1 MKAMTDKIDANTL
14 RQVDFRQVWE
24 EIYGPWS
31 YIADYRV
38 DPKKT
43 ALVIIDMQPAFVD
56 QRVGYMSA
64 YSRKLPI
71 SLDYF
76 SNRVRDMVIPSISR
90 LLKCFRESGSFI
102 VYIVS
107 WSETDDLSDMHRYWR
122 RAIRRW
128 EEAAGEQVWRKWNA
142 GMNVCEE
149 IAPRE
154 RELVVPKRT
163 SSAFA
168 GSMLPQILRNAEI
181 ETAVLAGCNTNGCV
195 FSSACVGSNM
205 GFDLIVPADATAC
218 FAPSLQ
224 AEAENWISRQFALVC
239 STEETIGLM
248 HGQPLD
254 QGDGSR

>member
-1 MKAMTDKIDANTL
+1 MTEKIDANTL
-14 RQVDFRQVWE
+14 RQVDFRAVWE

-31 YIADYRV
+31 YITDYRV

-43 ALVIIDMQPAFVD
+43 ALVIIDVQPAFVD
-56 QRVGYMSA
+56 HNVGYMNA
-64 YSRKLPI
+64 YSKKLPV

-76 SNRVRDMVIPSISR
+76 SGRVRDLVIRNISR
-90 LLKCFRESGSFI
+90 LLECFREMESLI
-102 VYIVS
+102 AYVVT
-107 WSETDDLSDMHRYWR
+107 WSETDDLSDVDRYWR

-128 EEAAGEQVWRKWNA
+128 EEEVGGQVWRKWNE
-142 GMNVCEE
+142 GMDVCRE

-154 RELVVPKRT
+154 HELVVPKRT

-168 GSMLPQILRNAEI
+168 SSMLPRILQNAEI
-181 ETAVLAGCNTNGCV
+181 ETAVLVGCNTNGCV
-195 FSSACVGSNM
+195 FSSACVGSNL
-205 GFDLIVPADATAC
+205 GFDLIMPADATAC

-248 HGQPLD
+248 QGKPLD
-254 QGDGSR
+254 QGDPS